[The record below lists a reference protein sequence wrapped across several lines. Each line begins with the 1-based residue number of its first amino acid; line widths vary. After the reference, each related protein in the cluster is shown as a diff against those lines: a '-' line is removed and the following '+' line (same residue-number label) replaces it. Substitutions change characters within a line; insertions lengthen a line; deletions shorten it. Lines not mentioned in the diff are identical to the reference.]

1 MTGASAGSIAC
12 PPPDPNPRTP
22 RYKAPANACDCH
34 AHVIGPAAR
43 YPFVFDRSY
52 TPPDALL
59 SDYLHMLRVIGIQRS
74 VLVQPSMHGTDN
86 TVMMNA
92 IAATAGIDM
101 RAVVVVPS
109 DVTDAELSAL
119 HQGGARGVRLNMIY
133 SGGGVG
139 LGEARMLA
147 ERIKSF
153 GWHLQVLIDVTTIG
167 DASIFALAALPV
179 PLVVDHMGHFD
190 ARKGKEDKGFQ
201 ALLDLM
207 ERVQQAHGGSR
218 RLGARLPEMLTEA
231 GWSIQGERRS
241 APPPQA
247 AAQALPQV
255 FLPVARF
262 YLERA
267 GREGIVSP
275 DAASAQLAELQ
286 AAVEA
291 GFRGAEMPLFH
302 AWAVPRA

>member
-43 YPFVFDRSY
+43 YPFVADRSY

-92 IAATAGIDM
+92 IAATAGIEM

-139 LGEARMLA
+139 LGEARTLA

-167 DASIFALAALPV
+167 DASIFKLAALPV

-201 ALLDLM
+201 ALL
-207 ERVQQAHGGSR
+207 ECTR
-218 RLGARLPEMLTEA
+218 RGNTWVKLSGANRLTAQEWPFADVRPLTEA
-231 GWSIQGERRS
+231 LVEAAPGRMVWGTDWPHTVSKTKMPNDGDLVDLLKGWVPDE
-241 APPPQA
+241 QA
-247 AAQALPQV
+247 MQRILVENP
-255 FLPVARF
+255 
-262 YLERA
+262 
-267 GREGIVSP
+267 
-275 DAASAQLAELQ
+275 AELYN
-286 AAVEA
+286 
-291 GFRGAEMPLFH
+291 FP
-302 AWAVPRA
+302 